1 MGTDMR
7 LLLRALQE
15 MVRGLRGKLGSFL
28 VTLLMVS
35 LSFMVF
41 DIFIAVSW
49 NLQTVLREEQENVGI
64 EVFLESTVSQT
75 AAVALADLIS
85 NMEGVRS
92 VYYVSSEEAEQVFR
106 RDLPEQ
112 AGLLDLMNS
121 GFRLPASV
129 QVSLHA
135 EYRTDARV
143 VPLARTMSG
152 MQGVEEV
159 IYGEEYLPGLTSAV
173 EILTRLVLLAGIVLA
188 VSLSL
193 IVANTVRLAVAE
205 KALTVEIM
213 SIVGAPGWFVRLPF
227 LGEGI
232 VTGLVGSA
240 GSLLLTA
247 LISMILSPTVPHTFL
262 PGQWIAGVLL
272 LGASAGAAG
281 SWIGMRSG
289 IPRSRA

>member
-1 MGTDMR
+1 MR
-7 LLLRALQE
+7 LLTRAFQE
-15 MVRGLRGKLGSFL
+15 MLRGLRGKLGSFL

-49 NLQTVLREEQENVGI
+49 NLQAVLREEQEHVGI
-64 EVFLESTVSQT
+64 EVFLDSSVSET
-75 AAVALADLIS
+75 AAVALADIIS

-106 RDLPEQ
+106 TDLPEQ
-112 AGLLDLMNS
+112 AGLLDLMSS

-129 QVSLHA
+129 QVSLHT

-143 VPLARTMSG
+143 VPLARAMSG

>member
-1 MGTDMR
+1 VIEIN
-7 LLLRALQE
+7 LLIRAFHE
-15 MVRGLRGKLGSFL
+15 MMLGIRRKLGPFL

-64 EVFLESTVSQT
+64 EVFLESSVTQ
-75 AAVALADLIS
+75 AAALTLADMIS
-85 NMEGVRS
+85 TMDGVRS

-106 RDLPEQ
+106 ADLPDQ
-112 AGLLDLMNS
+112 TGLLDLMGSN
-121 GFRLPASV
+121 FMLPTSI
-129 QVSLHA
+129 QVSLHT
-135 EYRTDARV
+135 EYRTDDRV
-143 VPLARTMSG
+143 VPLARTLSV
-152 MQGVEEV
+152 MQGVEDV

-173 EILTRLVLLAGIVLA
+173 DILARLVLLAGLVLA
-188 VSLSL
+188 ISLSL

-205 KALTVEIM
+205 KCLTVEIM

-227 LGEGI
+227 IGEGI

-240 GSLLLTA
+240 GSLLFTA
-247 LISMILSPTVPHTFL
+247 VISLVLSPTVPHRFL

-272 LGASAGAAG
+272 LGTCAGAIG

-289 IPRSRA
+289 IPRPRA